1 MPELLKN
8 VYSPLFFEQFT
19 TVLKEVLPK
28 FRKQHFLNQIFDSEW
43 GTKELKQRMRH
54 IAMTLK
60 DHLPVSYKEQVGY
73 IIQLIER
80 LESKGVKSGF
90 EYMFLPDFI
99 EQYGL
104 KDLKTSLAAMER
116 ITQFTSCEFAI
127 RPFLLNYQDEVVKL
141 MLKWS
146 KHPYHHVRRFA
157 SEGCR
162 PRLPWAMAIPSL
174 KKDPSPIL
182 PIFAFCT

>member
-73 IIQLIER
+73 IIQLIE
-80 LESKGVKSGF
+80 LKVVLNTCF
-90 EYMFLPDFI
+90 CPILLNNT
-99 EQYGL
+99 GL
-104 KDLKTSLAAMER
+104 KT
-116 ITQFTSCEFAI
+116 
-127 RPFLLNYQDEVVKL
+127 
-141 MLKWS
+141 
-146 KHPYHHVRRFA
+146 
-157 SEGCR
+157 
-162 PRLPWAMAIPSL
+162 
-174 KKDPSPIL
+174 
-182 PIFAFCT
+182 